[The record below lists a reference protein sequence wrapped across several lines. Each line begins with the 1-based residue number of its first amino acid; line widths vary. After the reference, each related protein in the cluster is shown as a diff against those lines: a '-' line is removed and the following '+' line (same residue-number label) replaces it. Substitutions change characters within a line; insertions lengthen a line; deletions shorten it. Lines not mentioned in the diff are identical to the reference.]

1 MRLQQIL
8 VGLQSFQVAIL
19 LLHDWVPLAPL
30 NDVRAARRGHPLK
43 LIFLATVV
51 SSLLPSIGLVLSLWY
66 LKSGWPSWLYLYLS
80 AAYGFLFAGELEAWW
95 VPYLLWPQ
103 PKRGTQY
110 EEMYGNTWAFLPP
123 HKWNP
128 NQRTP
133 LSIACRHAG
142 HVTGFGISLCAW
154 DVGRMV

>member
-8 VGLQSFQVAIL
+8 LWLESFQVAIL

-51 SSLLPSIGLVLSLWY
+51 SSLLPSIGLVLSLRY
-66 LKSGWPSWLYLYLS
+66 LKSGWPSWLYLYLL
-80 AAYGFLFAGELEAWW
+80 AAYGFLFVGELEAWW

-103 PKRGTQY
+103 PKRATQY
-110 EEMYGNTWAFLPP
+110 EEMYGNTWAFLPLRNGIRIDTL
-123 HKWNP
+123 H
-128 NQRTP
+128 
-133 LSIACRHAG
+133 LALHAATLATLL
-142 HVTGFGISLCAW
+142 VLGFHLVLGT
-154 DVGRMV
+154 

>member
-51 SSLLPSIGLVLSLWY
+51 SSLLPLIGLVLSLRY

-103 PKRGTQY
+103 PKRAAQY
-110 EEMYGNTWAFLPP
+110 EEMYGNTWAFLPLRNGIRINTL
-123 HKWNP
+123 HFA
-128 NQRTP
+128 
-133 LSIACRHAG
+133 LHADTLATLL
-142 HVTGFGISLCAW
+142 VLGFHFVLGT
-154 DVGRMV
+154 

>member
-8 VGLQSFQVAIL
+8 IWLQGFQVAIL

-51 SSLLPSIGLVLSLWY
+51 SSLLPSIGLALSLLY
-66 LKSGWPSWLYLYLS
+66 LNSVWPRWLYIYLT

-103 PKRGTQY
+103 PKRVSQY

-123 HKWNP
+123 HHGIRIN
-128 NQRTP
+128 T
-133 LSIACRHAG
+133 LHLALHAATLATLL
-142 HVTGFGISLCAW
+142 VLGFHFVLGT
-154 DVGRMV
+154 